1 MSRQSHVVGIALKS
15 LIGDFEVAFNLGDVA
30 TFICDNW
37 GSVQVD
43 LVVDDQERVVRIHNV
58 IVNGDTVQ
66 VLLKQVLE
74 EKVLFLKSRLLL
86 LDGQLVKVDF
96 VEPLVEVVEH
106 LELLESGGLV
116 QTRNL
121 LNVDVGLIHRVRVA
135 LVEGQHLLLLSLELS
150 AELGRL

>member
-1 MSRQSHVVGIALKS
+1 MSRQSHVVGIALQS

-30 TFICDNW
+30 TFVCDNW

-74 EKVLFLKSRLLL
+74 EKVLFLQSRLLL

-121 LNVDVGLIHRVRVA
+121 LNVDVGLIYRVRVA
-135 LVEGQHLLLLSLELS
+135 LVEG
-150 AELGRL
+150 

>member
-1 MSRQSHVVGIALKS
+1 MSRQSHVVSIALQS

-30 TFICDNW
+30 TFVCDNW

-74 EKVLFLKSRLLL
+74 EKVLFLQSRLLL

-121 LNVDVGLIHRVRVA
+121 LNVDVGLIYRVRVA
-135 LVEGQHLLLLSLELS
+135 LVEG
-150 AELGRL
+150 